1 MISFQQINEAIRSH
15 EQSLVKMVVLE
26 RCARN
31 TVSLSSLTYETCMT
45 KPAVTQLCQL
55 LVSKGFLQRV
65 YSPRDRRRVYLRI
78 TTSGNTELKKV
89 KAHLSKLEEVAS

>member
-1 MISFQQINEAIRSH
+1 MISFQKINEAIRSH
-15 EQSLVKMVVLE
+15 EQSLVKLVVLE

-31 TVSLSSLTYETCMT
+31 TVSLSALTYETCLT

-55 LVSKGFLQRV
+55 LVAKGFLQRV

-78 TTSGNTELKKV
+78 TTLGSSELKKV
-89 KAHLSKLEEVAS
+89 NSHLMKLKEVAS